1 MLSIELIRRDPDLV
15 RQALE
20 SRGEQDPLA
29 GLLDLD
35 AQRRQA
41 VAQGDELRAQR
52 NQVSRQLGQE
62 RSAGREPPSEAMAE
76 MREVGDRIA
85 ELEQQVKVLD
95 EQLNQLLLSLPNLPL
110 AEVPKGLDESQ
121 NVILRQWG
129 EPPVPDFEPLPH
141 WDLGERLRIIDFEKG
156 VKLSGSRFYT
166 MFGAGAKLER
176 ALIFWMLDLH
186 TQEHDYTEVMVPA
199 VVKQET
205 MEGSGNLPKFVDNLY
220 HDEEDDLWLV
230 PTAEVPI
237 TNLYRDD
244 ILAPGTL
251 PLKYVAQTPCFRR
264 EKAAAGRDT
273 RGIKRV
279 HQFNK
284 VEMYKLVEP
293 DTSNEELEGL
303 VADAEDVC
311 KRLELPYRVIQL
323 CTGDMGFA
331 SAMTYDIEVWSAG
344 CAEWLEVSSCSNCT
358 DFQARR
364 SHLRYRPSPGARPQL
379 LHTLNGSGLALPRVM
394 IAILENCQR
403 ADGSVVIPQ
412 VLRPY
417 TGFDEIPAPKTAPST
432 K

>member
-62 RSAGREPPSEAMAE
+62 RAAGREPPSEAMAE

-85 ELEQQVKVLD
+85 ELEQQVKGLD

-129 EPPVPDFEPLPH
+129 EPLVRDFEPLPH
-141 WDLGERLRIIDFEKG
+141 WDLGERLGLIDFEKG

-186 TQEHDYTEVMVPA
+186 T
-199 VVKQET
+199 
-205 MEGSGNLPKFVDNLY
+205 L
-220 HDEEDDLWLV
+220 
-230 PTAEVPI
+230 
-237 TNLYRDD
+237 
-244 ILAPGTL
+244 
-251 PLKYVAQTPCFRR
+251 
-264 EKAAAGRDT
+264 
-273 RGIKRV
+273 
-279 HQFNK
+279 
-284 VEMYKLVEP
+284 
-293 DTSNEELEGL
+293 
-303 VADAEDVC
+303 
-311 KRLELPYRVIQL
+311 
-323 CTGDMGFA
+323 
-331 SAMTYDIEVWSAG
+331 
-344 CAEWLEVSSCSNCT
+344 
-358 DFQARR
+358 
-364 SHLRYRPSPGARPQL
+364 GAR
-379 LHTLNGSGLALPRVM
+379 LHRGNG
-394 IAILENCQR
+394 
-403 ADGSVVIPQ
+403 
-412 VLRPY
+412 
-417 TGFDEIPAPKTAPST
+417 TGGG
-432 K
+432 

>member
-52 NQVSRQLGQE
+52 NQVSRQLGQD
-62 RSAGREPPSEAMAE
+62 RAAGREPPPDATARRCARSAT
-76 MREVGDRIA
+76 GIA
-85 ELEQQVKVLD
+85 ELEQQVKGLD
-95 EQLNQLLLSLPNLPL
+95 EQLNQLLLSLPNIPL
-110 AEVPKGLDESQ
+110 AEVPKGVDESH
-121 NVILRQWG
+121 NVILREWG
-129 EPPVPDFEPLPH
+129 EPPVRDFEPLPH
-141 WDLGERLRIIDFEKG
+141 WDLGERLGLIDFEKG

-176 ALIFWMLDLH
+176 GPHLLDVGPAHSGARLH
-186 TQEHDYTEVMVPA
+186 R
-199 VVKQET
+199 
-205 MEGSGNLPKFVDNLY
+205 GNGPRGGQTGDDGRIGQPGPKFVDNLY

-293 DTSNEELEGL
+293 ETSGEELERL

-331 SAMTYDIEVWSAG
+331 SGHD
-344 CAEWLEVSSCSNCT
+344 
-358 DFQARR
+358 
-364 SHLRYRPSPGARPQL
+364 LRYRGLVRGLRGMAGSQL
-379 LHTLNGSGLALPRVM
+379 LLQLHRLPGPPVSSEVSPLARRTPATAAHSERLRAGLA
-394 IAILENCQR
+394 
-403 ADGSVVIPQ
+403 
-412 VLRPY
+412 
-417 TGFDEIPAPKTAPST
+417 TGGDRYIGELSAGRWLGNNPPGPPPLYRIRRDSRT
-432 K
+432 